1 MTSTAAA
8 AATAAI
14 PGIPR
19 DSAKLRAA
27 YEPGD
32 SASVGINVVYAS
44 SQYAL
49 GDDNNADV
57 HGRLPAYTVVHLDGR
72 YQATR
77 ELQLFMLVN
86 NLFDRR
92 YQSLALLGANAFTGP
107 GGSFGPAN
115 GVEPA
120 PEQFRAPGAQMLLR
134 TQFFHE
140 SRGRSET

>member
-1 MTSTAAA
+1 MQPGDR
-8 AATAAI
+8 I

-32 SASVGINVVYAS
+32 SVSVGINVVYAS

-120 PEQFRAPGAQMLLR
+120 PEQFRAPGAPGTSAL
-134 TQFFHE
+134 
-140 SRGRSET
+140 